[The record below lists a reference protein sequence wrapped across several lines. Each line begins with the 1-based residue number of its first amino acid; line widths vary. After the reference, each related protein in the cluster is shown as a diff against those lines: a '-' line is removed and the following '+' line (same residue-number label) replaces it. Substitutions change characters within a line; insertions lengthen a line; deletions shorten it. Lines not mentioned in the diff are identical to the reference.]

1 MAAAEHH
8 DPGRFG
14 PAGQAK
20 EAILS
25 GIRQSRHPRLRM
37 NTAPLA
43 QRIAECAEATCLAP
57 TQLIDSSMRSVRR
70 VEQSAVRCDQS
81 LAQARDAAA
90 DCGRSLTA
98 VLLELSMAFPDA
110 MHTSGDADPVPRVQ
124 DLSEI
129 VTPPDEPLAPGGDS
143 AAVASPAGGLLS
155 RVEACLE
162 LANGVLAAGAETE
175 ERHRAD
181 ADRVRALQSAAAE
194 QASEDALRRCRGIRG
209 AGGAADAGG
218 SPGQG
223 GGQGGGAAKAVGLR
237 LQGGLKELQPARVVA
252 LGRGPAT
259 GTP

>member
-194 QASEDALRRCRGIRG
+194 QASEDAQQMLE
-209 AGGAADAGG
+209 AH
-218 SPGQG
+218 Q
-223 GGQGGGAAKAVGLR
+223 AKAAAREEELRKLWDYGSRAGSKSSSRPGSLR
-237 LQGGLKELQPARVVA
+237 LAGDLPPVHPDQ
-252 LGRGPAT
+252 
-259 GTP
+259 